1 MGWDNKVVWTEGM
14 FLRAQHFQQFD
25 RYVERLVRG
34 RVDGLRP
41 HAWGVAEIA
50 INRELL
56 SIGKF
61 ALVTCG
67 GILDDGTPFRIP
79 DDVDHPP
86 PLDIPDNT
94 RNCIVY
100 LCLPVRQPGA
110 VEVSLREGDASAARY
125 EAGEHQAADVV
136 AGSGAEAP
144 VQIGRLRLRYLLE
157 MGDRAGYVCL
167 GLARIV
173 EIRAD
178 RNVILDEG
186 YIAPALNCA
195 AQPPLAGFLAE
206 LQGLLHHRGEALA
219 ARVAA
224 PGATGTAEVADF
236 LLLQAIN
243 RYEPLLAHFAADA
256 GQLHPETFY
265 GKALEIAGE
274 LATFV
279 TRSKRP
285 SRFPSY
291 DHTDL
296 QASFAPL
303 VADLRQA
310 LSAVLEQ
317 NAVPIP
323 LQERPYGVRVGIVQ
337 DRALFSQAAFVLA
350 VKADIP
356 VETLRRNFPHQA
368 KVGPVEQIAQLV
380 NVALPGIELRPLPV
394 APRQLPFHAS
404 AVYFEMERNGPH
416 WKQMQQPGGSGGI
429 AVYVPGDLPGLGL
442 ELWAI
447 KGSNER

>member
-34 RVDGLRP
+34 RAEGLRS
-41 HAWGVAEIA
+41 HAWGVSDVA

-56 SIGKF
+56 AIGKF
-61 ALVTCG
+61 AVIACR

-79 DDVDHPP
+79 DDADHPP
-86 PLDIPDNT
+86 ALEIPENT

-100 LCLPVRQPGA
+100 LGLPVRQPGA
-110 VEVSLREGDASAARY
+110 VEVSLRDGDASGARY
-125 EAGEHQAADVV
+125 TSDEHQAADII
-136 AGSGAEAP
+136 AGSDAEAP
-144 VQIGRLRLRYLLE
+144 VQIGKLRLRYLLE
-157 MGDRAGYVCL
+157 TADRAGYVCL
-167 GLARIV
+167 GLARII

-178 RNVILDEG
+178 KNIVLDEG

-195 AQPPLAGFLAE
+195 AQPPLPAFLAE

-224 PGATGTAEVADF
+224 PGATGVAEIADF
-236 LLLQAIN
+236 LLLQAVN

-265 GKALEIAGE
+265 AKTVEIAGE

-285 SRFPSY
+285 SRFPPY

-296 QASFAPL
+296 QATFAPL
-303 VADLRQA
+303 LADLRQA

-323 LQERPYGVRVGIVQ
+323 LQERPYGVRVGIVH
-337 DRALFSQAAFVLA
+337 DRSLFTQAGFVLA

-356 VETLRRNFPHQA
+356 AETLRRNFPHQA

-380 NVALPGIELRPLPV
+380 NVALPGIALRPLPV
-394 APRQLPFHAS
+394 APRQLPYHAS
-404 AVYFEMERNGPH
+404 AVYFEMERGGAH
-416 WKQMQQPGGSGGI
+416 WKQMQQPGGSGGLAI
-429 AVYVPGDLPGLGL
+429 YVPGDVPGLGL

-447 KGSNER
+447 KGQ